1 MEKSAY
7 YEYIERY
14 LPQLILSIVETL
26 NEKRGGV
33 LPYLFKE
40 RLTPVYSNDGRW
52 TSVIGIYT
60 RVAADIVALDS
71 TLPVKSRDSLETAQ
85 GDIPKIGMK
94 LWLGEKEIKKIDG
107 MIRDGR
113 PIAQIVSAIFQDLP
127 RCIEGV
133 WERLEDLFL
142 SELST
147 GVALSTRSNG
157 TGVRIDVGYLAAN
170 KFGTKVIWSTSATA
184 TPIDDI
190 QKVIDKSVADQNVI
204 TDIWM
209 DDVALNNFYK
219 SQQVREQYAFGMNF
233 VGDKI
238 PVLGFEQ
245 AKETVSKKWAGVT
258 LHRVARQIKTEL
270 NGKKQN
276 HTPWQQGM
284 VVFTCNESLG
294 DLVWTDCVE
303 ASRPVAGVAYTTV
316 GNDTATVMNG
326 QNMAGIDEYILTSQ
340 YRSNEPFQ
348 EFTTAQA
355 MVVPIVNNVDQIYT
369 LDSTSVQARRR

>member
-1 MEKSAY
+1 MEKSMY
-7 YEYIERY
+7 YEIIERY
-14 LPQLILSIVETL
+14 LPSLVTSVVETL
-26 NEKRGGV
+26 NEKHTNT
-33 LPYLFKE
+33 LSYLFKE
-40 RLTPVYSNDGRW
+40 RLVPVFSNDGRW
-52 TSVIGIYT
+52 SSVIGAYT
-60 RVAADIVALDS
+60 RVAADVVSLDS
-71 TLPVKSRDSLETAQ
+71 ELPLKSRDALETAQ
-85 GDIPKIGMK
+85 GKIPKLGMK
-94 LWLGEKEIKKIDG
+94 LWLGEEEIKKIDG

-113 PIAQIVSAIFQDLP
+113 PIAQIVNAIFRDLP

-133 WERLEDLFL
+133 WERIEDLFL

-147 GVALSTRSNG
+147 GVALSTRSTG
-157 TGVRIDVGYLAAN
+157 TGVRIDVGYLTAN
-170 KFGTKVIWSTSATA
+170 KFGVSVLWETSATA

-219 SQQVREQYAFGMNF
+219 SKQAREQYAFGQNF

-238 PVLGFEQ
+238 PTLGFDQ
-245 AKETVSKKWAGVT
+245 AAETIRKKWAGVT

-316 GNDTATVMNG
+316 GNGAATVLNG
-326 QNMAGIDEYILTSQ
+326 QNTAGVDEYILTSQ
-340 YRSNEPFQ
+340 YRENDPFK
-348 EFTTAQA
+348 EITSAQA
-355 MVVPIVNNVDQIYT
+355 MAVPIVNNVDQIYT
-369 LDSTSVQARRR
+369 LDSNTVQA

>member
-1 MEKSAY
+1 MY
-7 YEYIERY
+7 YEIIERY
-14 LPQLILSIVETL
+14 LPSLIISVVETL
-26 NEKRGGV
+26 NEKHTNT
-33 LPYLFKE
+33 LSYLFKE
-40 RLTPVYSNDGRW
+40 RLTPTYSNDGRW
-52 TSVIGIYT
+52 TSITGAYT

-71 TLPVKSRDSLETAQ
+71 ELPVKSRDSLETAQ
-85 GDIPKIGMK
+85 GDIPKIGIK

-113 PIAQIVSAIFQDLP
+113 PIAQIISVIFRDLP

-147 GVALSTRSNG
+147 GIALSTRSNG
-157 TGVRIDVGYLAAN
+157 TGVRIDIGYLTAN
-170 KFGTKVIWSTSATA
+170 KFGANVAWSTVATA
-184 TPIDDI
+184 QPITDM
-190 QKVIDKSVADQNVI
+190 QKVFDKAVADQNVI

-219 SQQVREQYAFGMNF
+219 SQEAREQYAFGMNF

-245 AKETVSKKWAGVT
+245 AKETISKKWAGVT

-316 GNDTATVMNG
+316 GNSTATVMNG
-326 QNMAGIDEYILTSQ
+326 QNTAGIDEYILTSQ
-340 YRSNEPFQ
+340 YRKNEPFQ

-355 MVVPIVNNVDQIYT
+355 MVVPIINNVDQIYT
-369 LDSTSVQARRR
+369 LDSTQTQA

>member
-1 MEKSAY
+1 MEKSMY
-7 YEYIERY
+7 YEIIERY
-14 LPQLILSIVETL
+14 LPSLVISVVEKLNGKHTGILS
-26 NEKRGGV
+26 
-33 LPYLFKE
+33 YLFKE
-40 RLTPVYSNDGRW
+40 RLTPVFSNDGRW
-52 TSVIGIYT
+52 SSIIGAYT
-60 RVAADIVALDS
+60 RVAADVVALDS
-71 TLPVKSRDSLETAQ
+71 ELPVKSRDSLETAQ

-113 PIAQIVSAIFQDLP
+113 PIGQIVSAIFRDLP

-157 TGVRIDVGYLAAN
+157 TGVRIDVGYLTAN
-170 KFGTKVIWSTSATA
+170 KFGASVAWSTVATA
-184 TPIDDI
+184 KPITDI
-190 QKVIDKSVADQNVI
+190 QKVIDKAVADQNVI

-219 SQQVREQYAFGMNF
+219 SQEAREQYAFGMNF

-238 PVLGFEQ
+238 PMLGFEQ
-245 AKETVSKKWAGVT
+245 AKETISKKWAGVT

-270 NGKKQN
+270 NGKEQN

-284 VVFTCNESLG
+284 VVFTCNDSLG

-316 GNDTATVMNG
+316 GNSTATVMNG
-326 QNMAGIDEYILTSQ
+326 QNIAGIDEYILTSQ
-340 YRSNEPFQ
+340 YRKNEPFQ

-369 LDSTSVQARRR
+369 LDSTQTQA

>member
-1 MEKSAY
+1 MEKSMY
-7 YEYIERY
+7 YEIIERY
-14 LPQLILSIVETL
+14 LPSLIISVVEKL
-26 NEKRGGV
+26 NEKHTNA
-33 LPYLFKE
+33 LSYLFKE
-40 RLTPVYSNDGRW
+40 RLTPVFSNDGRW
-52 TSVIGIYT
+52 SSITGAYT

-71 TLPVKSRDSLETAQ
+71 ELPVKSRDSLETAQ
-85 GDIPKIGMK
+85 GDIPKIGIK
-94 LWLGEKEIKKIDG
+94 KWLGEKEIKKIDG

-113 PIAQIVSAIFQDLP
+113 PIAQIVSAIFRDLP
-127 RCIEGV
+127 NCIEGV
-133 WERLEDLFL
+133 WERLEDIFL

-147 GVALSTRSNG
+147 GVGLSTRSGG
-157 TGVRIDVGYLAAN
+157 TGVRIDVGYLTAN
-170 KFGTKVIWSTSATA
+170 KFGASVAWSTVATA
-184 TPIDDI
+184 KPITDI
-190 QKVIDKSVADQNVI
+190 QRVIDKSVADQNVI

-219 SQQVREQYAFGMNF
+219 SQEAREQYAFGMNF

-245 AKETVSKKWAGVT
+245 AKETISKKWAGVT

-316 GNDTATVMNG
+316 GNSTATVING
-326 QNMAGIDEYILTSQ
+326 QNTAGIDEYILTSQ
-340 YRSNEPFQ
+340 YRKNEPFQ

-355 MVVPIVNNVDQIYT
+355 MVVPIINNVDQIYT
-369 LDSTSVQARRR
+369 LDSTQTQA

>member
-1 MEKSAY
+1 MEKSMY
-7 YEYIERY
+7 YEIIERY
-14 LPQLILSIVETL
+14 LPSLIISVVETL
-26 NEKRGGV
+26 NEKHTNT
-33 LPYLFKE
+33 LSYLFKE
-40 RLTPVYSNDGRW
+40 RLTPTYSNDGRW
-52 TSVIGIYT
+52 TSITGAYT

-71 TLPVKSRDSLETAQ
+71 ELPVKSRDSLETAQ
-85 GDIPKIGMK
+85 GDIPKIGIK

-113 PIAQIVSAIFQDLP
+113 PIAQIISVIFRDLP

-157 TGVRIDVGYLAAN
+157 TGVRIDIGYLTAN
-170 KFGTKVIWSTSATA
+170 KFGANVAWSTVATA
-184 TPIDDI
+184 QPITDM
-190 QKVIDKSVADQNVI
+190 QKVFDKAVADQNVI

-219 SQQVREQYAFGMNF
+219 SKEAREQYAFGMNF

-245 AKETVSKKWAGVT
+245 AKETISKKWAGVT

-276 HTPWQQGM
+276 HTPWQKGM

-316 GNDTATVMNG
+316 GNSTATVMNG
-326 QNMAGIDEYILTSQ
+326 QNTAGIDEYILTSQ
-340 YRSNEPFQ
+340 YRKNEPFQ

-355 MVVPIVNNVDQIYT
+355 MVVPIINNVDQIYT
-369 LDSTSVQARRR
+369 LDSTQIQS

>member
-1 MEKSAY
+1 MEKSMY
-7 YEYIERY
+7 YEIIERY
-14 LPQLILSIVETL
+14 LPSLIISVVEKL
-26 NEKRGGV
+26 NEKHTNA
-33 LPYLFKE
+33 LSYLFKE
-40 RLTPVYSNDGRW
+40 RLTPVFSNDGRW
-52 TSVIGIYT
+52 SSITGAYT

-71 TLPVKSRDSLETAQ
+71 ELPVKSRDALETAQ

-113 PIAQIVSAIFQDLP
+113 PIAQIVSAIFRDLP

-157 TGVRIDVGYLAAN
+157 TGVRIDVGYLTAN
-170 KFGTKVIWSTSATA
+170 KFGASVAWSTVATA
-184 TPIDDI
+184 KPITDI
-190 QKVIDKSVADQNVI
+190 QRVIDKSVADQNVI

-219 SQQVREQYAFGMNF
+219 SQEAREQYAFGMNF

-245 AKETVSKKWAGVT
+245 AKETISKKWAGVT

-316 GNDTATVMNG
+316 GNSTATVING
-326 QNMAGIDEYILTSQ
+326 QNTAGIDEYILTSQ
-340 YRSNEPFQ
+340 YRKNEPFQ
-348 EFTTAQA
+348 EFATAQA
-355 MVVPIVNNVDQIYT
+355 MVVPIINNVDQIYT
-369 LDSTSVQARRR
+369 LDSTQTQA

>member
-1 MEKSAY
+1 MY
-7 YEYIERY
+7 YEIIERY
-14 LPQLILSIVETL
+14 LPSLIISVVEKL
-26 NEKRGGV
+26 NEKHTNA
-33 LPYLFKE
+33 LSYLFKE
-40 RLTPVYSNDGRW
+40 RLTPVFSNDGRW
-52 TSVIGIYT
+52 SSIIGAYT
-60 RVAADIVALDS
+60 RVAADVVALDS
-71 TLPVKSRDSLETAQ
+71 ELPVKSRDSLETAQ
-85 GDIPKIGMK
+85 GDIPKIGIK
-94 LWLGEKEIKKIDG
+94 KWLGEKEIKKIDG

-113 PIAQIVSAIFQDLP
+113 PIAQIVSAIFRDLP
-127 RCIEGV
+127 NCIEGV
-133 WERLEDLFL
+133 WERLEDIFL

-147 GVALSTRSNG
+147 GVGLSTRSGG
-157 TGVRIDVGYLAAN
+157 TGVRIDVGYLTAN
-170 KFGTKVIWSTSATA
+170 KFGASVAWSTVATA
-184 TPIDDI
+184 KPITDI
-190 QKVIDKSVADQNVI
+190 QRVIDKSVADQNVI

-219 SQQVREQYAFGMNF
+219 SQEAREQYAFGMNF

-245 AKETVSKKWAGVT
+245 AKETISKKWAGVT

-316 GNDTATVMNG
+316 GNSTATVING
-326 QNMAGIDEYILTSQ
+326 QNTAGIDEYILTSQ
-340 YRSNEPFQ
+340 YRKNEPFQ

-369 LDSTSVQARRR
+369 LDSTQTQA

>member
-1 MEKSAY
+1 MEESMY
-7 YEYIERY
+7 YEIIERY
-14 LPQLILSIVETL
+14 LPSLIISIVEKL
-26 NEKRGGV
+26 NEKHTNA
-33 LPYLFKE
+33 LSYLFKE
-40 RLTPVYSNDGRW
+40 RLTPVFSNDGRW
-52 TSVIGIYT
+52 SSIIGAYT
-60 RVAADIVALDS
+60 RVAADVVALDS
-71 TLPVKSRDSLETAQ
+71 ELPVKSRDSLETAQ
-85 GDIPKIGMK
+85 GDIPKIGIK
-94 LWLGEKEIKKIDG
+94 KWLGEKEIKKIDG

-113 PIAQIVSAIFQDLP
+113 PIAQIVSAIFRDLP
-127 RCIEGV
+127 NCIEGV
-133 WERLEDLFL
+133 WERLEDIFL

-147 GVALSTRSNG
+147 GVGLSTRSGG
-157 TGVRIDVGYLAAN
+157 TGVRIDVGYLTAN
-170 KFGTKVIWSTSATA
+170 KFGASVAWSTVATA
-184 TPIDDI
+184 KPITDI
-190 QKVIDKSVADQNVI
+190 QRVIDKSVADQNVI

-209 DDVALNNFYK
+209 DDVALDNFYK
-219 SQQVREQYAFGMNF
+219 SQEAREQYAFGMNF

-245 AKETVSKKWAGVT
+245 AKETISKKWAGVT

-316 GNDTATVMNG
+316 GNSTATVING
-326 QNMAGIDEYILTSQ
+326 QNTAGIDEYILTSQ
-340 YRSNEPFQ
+340 YRKNEPFQ

-355 MVVPIVNNVDQIYT
+355 MVVPIINNVDQIYT
-369 LDSTSVQARRR
+369 LDSTQTQA

>member
-1 MEKSAY
+1 MEKSMY
-7 YEYIERY
+7 YEIIERY
-14 LPQLILSIVETL
+14 LPSLIISVVETL
-26 NEKRGGV
+26 NEKHTNT
-33 LPYLFKE
+33 LSYLFKE
-40 RLTPVYSNDGRW
+40 RLTPTYSNDGRW
-52 TSVIGIYT
+52 TSITGAYT

-71 TLPVKSRDSLETAQ
+71 ELPVKSRDSLETAQ
-85 GDIPKIGMK
+85 GDIPKIGIK
-94 LWLGEKEIKKIDG
+94 LWLGEKEIKKIEG

-113 PIAQIVSAIFQDLP
+113 PIAQIISVIFRDLP

-157 TGVRIDVGYLAAN
+157 TGVRIDIGYLTAN
-170 KFGTKVIWSTSATA
+170 KFGANVAWSTVATA
-184 TPIDDI
+184 QPITDM
-190 QKVIDKSVADQNVI
+190 QKVFDKAVADQNVI

-219 SQQVREQYAFGMNF
+219 SQEAREQYAFGMNF

-245 AKETVSKKWAGVT
+245 AKETISKKWAGVT

-316 GNDTATVMNG
+316 GNSTATVMNG
-326 QNMAGIDEYILTSQ
+326 QNTAGIDEYILTSQ
-340 YRSNEPFQ
+340 YRKNEPFQ
-348 EFTTAQA
+348 EFTSAQA
-355 MVVPIVNNVDQIYT
+355 MVVPIINNVDQIYT
-369 LDSTSVQARRR
+369 LDSTQTQA

>member
-1 MEKSAY
+1 MY
-7 YEYIERY
+7 YEIIERY
-14 LPQLILSIVETL
+14 LPSLVTSIVQTL
-26 NEKRGGV
+26 NEKHTNT
-33 LPYLFKE
+33 LSYLFKE
-40 RLTPVYSNDGRW
+40 KLTPTYSNDGRW
-52 TSVIGIYT
+52 TSITGAYT

-71 TLPVKSRDSLETAQ
+71 ELPVKSRDSLETAQ

-113 PIAQIVSAIFQDLP
+113 PIAQIVSVIFRGLP

-147 GVALSTRSNG
+147 GVALSIRSNG
-157 TGVRIDVGYLAAN
+157 TGVRIDVGYLTSN
-170 KFGTKVIWSTSATA
+170 KFGAKVIWATSATA

-238 PVLGFEQ
+238 PTLGFDQ
-245 AKETVSKKWAGVT
+245 AKETISKKWAGVT

-276 HTPWQQGM
+276 HTPWQPGM

-316 GNDTATVMNG
+316 GNSTATVING
-326 QNMAGIDEYILTSQ
+326 QNTAGIDEYILTSQ
-340 YRSNEPFQ
+340 YRKNEPFQ

-369 LDSTSVQARRR
+369 LDSTQTQA

>member
-1 MEKSAY
+1 MEKSMY
-7 YEYIERY
+7 YEIIERY
-14 LPQLILSIVETL
+14 LPSLIISVVEKL
-26 NEKRGGV
+26 NEKHTNA
-33 LPYLFKE
+33 LSYLFKE
-40 RLTPVYSNDGRW
+40 RLTPVFSNDGRW
-52 TSVIGIYT
+52 SSIIGAYT
-60 RVAADIVALDS
+60 RVAADVVALDS
-71 TLPVKSRDSLETAQ
+71 ELPVKSRDSLETAQ
-85 GDIPKIGMK
+85 GDIPKIGIK
-94 LWLGEKEIKKIDG
+94 KWLGEKEIKKIDG

-113 PIAQIVSAIFQDLP
+113 PIAQIVSAIFRDLP
-127 RCIEGV
+127 NCIEGV
-133 WERLEDLFL
+133 WERLEDIFL

-147 GVALSTRSNG
+147 GVGLSTRSGG
-157 TGVRIDVGYLAAN
+157 TGVRIDVGYLTAN
-170 KFGTKVIWSTSATA
+170 KFGASVAWSTVATA
-184 TPIDDI
+184 KPITDI
-190 QKVIDKSVADQNVI
+190 QRVIDKSVADQNVI

-219 SQQVREQYAFGMNF
+219 SQEAREQYAFGMNF

-245 AKETVSKKWAGVT
+245 AKETISKKWAGVT

-316 GNDTATVMNG
+316 GNSTATVING
-326 QNMAGIDEYILTSQ
+326 QNTAGIDEYILTSQ
-340 YRSNEPFQ
+340 YRKNEPFQ

-355 MVVPIVNNVDQIYT
+355 MVVPIINNVDQIYT
-369 LDSTSVQARRR
+369 LDSTQTQA

>member
-1 MEKSAY
+1 MEKSMY
-7 YEYIERY
+7 YEIIERY
-14 LPQLILSIVETL
+14 LPQLILSVVRKL
-26 NEKRGGV
+26 NEKHTDT
-33 LPYLFKE
+33 LSYLFKE
-40 RLTPVYSNDGRW
+40 RLEPTYSNDGRW
-52 TSVIGIYT
+52 TSITGAYT
-60 RVAADIVALDS
+60 RVAADVVALDS
-71 TLPVKSRDSLETAQ
+71 ELPLKSRDSLETAQ
-85 GDIPKIGMK
+85 GKIPKLGMK
-94 LWLGEKEIKKIDG
+94 KWLSEETIKKVDG

-113 PIAQIVSAIFQDLP
+113 PIAQIVGEIFQDLP
-127 RCIEGV
+127 ACIEGT
-133 WERLEDLFL
+133 WERIEDIFL

-147 GVALSTRSNG
+147 GVGLSTRSGG
-157 TGVRIDVGYLAAN
+157 TGVRIDVGYLTAN
-170 KFGTKVIWSTSATA
+170 KFGANVAWSTVATA
-184 TPIDDI
+184 QPITDI
-190 QKVIDKSVADQNVI
+190 QKVFDKAVADQNVI

-219 SQQVREQYAFGMNF
+219 SQEAREQYAFGMNF

-245 AKETVSKKWAGVT
+245 AKETISKKWAGVT

-316 GNDTATVMNG
+316 GNSTATVMNG
-326 QNMAGIDEYILTSQ
+326 QNTAGIDEYILTSQ
-340 YRSNEPFQ
+340 YRKNDPYK
-348 EFTTAQA
+348 EFTSAQA
-355 MVVPIVNNVDQIYT
+355 MVVPIINNVDQIYT
-369 LDSTSVQARRR
+369 LDSTQTQA

>member
-1 MEKSAY
+1 MERSMY
-7 YEYIERY
+7 YEIIERY
-14 LPQLILSIVETL
+14 LPSLVISIVQTL
-26 NEKRGGV
+26 NEKHTNT
-33 LPYLFKE
+33 LSYLFKE
-40 RLTPVYSNDGRW
+40 RLTPTYSNDGRW
-52 TSVIGIYT
+52 MSITSAYT

-71 TLPVKSRDSLETAQ
+71 ELPLKSRDSLETAQ

-113 PIAQIVSAIFQDLP
+113 PIAQIVSAIFRDLP

-147 GVALSTRSNG
+147 GIALSTRSNG

-238 PVLGFEQ
+238 PTLGFEQ
-245 AKETVSKKWAGVT
+245 AKETISKKWAGVT

-316 GNDTATVMNG
+316 GNDAATVING
-326 QNMAGIDEYILTSQ
+326 QNTAGIDEYILTSQ
-340 YRSNEPFQ
+340 YREKDPFK
-348 EFTTAQA
+348 EVTSSQA
-355 MVVPIVNNVDQIYT
+355 MVIPIVNNVDQIYT
-369 LDSTSVQARRR
+369 LDSTTVAA

>member
-1 MEKSAY
+1 MEKSMY
-7 YEYIERY
+7 YEIIERY
-14 LPQLILSIVETL
+14 LPSLIISVVETL
-26 NEKRGGV
+26 NEKHTNT
-33 LPYLFKE
+33 LSYLFKE
-40 RLTPVYSNDGRW
+40 RLTPTYSNDGRW
-52 TSVIGIYT
+52 TSITGAYT

-71 TLPVKSRDSLETAQ
+71 ELPVKSRDSLETAQ
-85 GDIPKIGMK
+85 GDIPKIGIK

-113 PIAQIVSAIFQDLP
+113 PIAQIISVIFRDLP

-147 GVALSTRSNG
+147 GIALSTRSNG
-157 TGVRIDVGYLAAN
+157 TGVRIDIGYLTAN
-170 KFGTKVIWSTSATA
+170 KFGANVAWSTVATA
-184 TPIDDI
+184 QPITDM
-190 QKVIDKSVADQNVI
+190 QKVFDKAVADQNVI

-219 SQQVREQYAFGMNF
+219 SQEAREQYAFGMNF

-238 PVLGFEQ
+238 PVLGFDQ
-245 AKETVSKKWAGVT
+245 AKEVISKKWAGVT

-326 QNMAGIDEYILTSQ
+326 QNTAGIDEYILTSQ
-340 YRSNEPFQ
+340 YRKNEPFQ
-348 EFTTAQA
+348 EFTSAQA
-355 MVVPIVNNVDQIYT
+355 MVVPIINNVDQIYT
-369 LDSTSVQARRR
+369 LDSTQTQA

>member
-1 MEKSAY
+1 MEKSMY
-7 YEYIERY
+7 YEIIERY
-14 LPQLILSIVETL
+14 LPSLVISVVEKL
-26 NEKRGGV
+26 NEKHTNT
-33 LPYLFKE
+33 LSYLFKE
-40 RLTPVYSNDGRW
+40 RLTPVFSNDGRW
-52 TSVIGIYT
+52 ASITGAYT
-60 RVAADIVALDS
+60 RVAADVVALDS
-71 TLPVKSRDSLETAQ
+71 ELPVKSRDSLETAQ

-113 PIAQIVSAIFQDLP
+113 PIAQIVSAIFRDLP

-157 TGVRIDVGYLAAN
+157 TGVRIDIGYLPAN
-170 KFGTKVIWSTSATA
+170 KFGVKTVWETVASA
-184 TPIDDI
+184 TPITDM
-190 QKVIDKSVADQNVI
+190 QKVFDKAVVDQNVI

-219 SQQVREQYAFGMNF
+219 NQEAREQYAFGMNF

-238 PVLGFEQ
+238 PVLGFDQ
-245 AKETVSKKWAGVT
+245 AKETVGKKWAGVT

-316 GNDTATVMNG
+316 GNSTATVING
-326 QNMAGIDEYILTSQ
+326 QNTAGIDEYILTSQ
-340 YRSNEPFQ
+340 YRKNEPFQ

-369 LDSTSVQARRR
+369 LDSTQTQA